1 MLWLVLWTG
10 HNGSIFSISTHR
22 VCSSIF
28 KIASMCLLFDETFNL
43 PECDFY
49 IISVK
54 PSGAASSQVVCKI
67 ACCSHITLTWYS
79 LLPPALPH
87 LTHPLFLWAPGS
99 RVVNVSLV
107 FAAECQQLWNIAQ
120 VTCGSWDWH
129 FRLEKHDN
137 SFYSV
142 THNLN
147 RTSDWIHC
155 ADMDCWDTVWVC
167 LLIAQEH
174 IVLFQVWR
182 RWCIPI

>member
-10 HNGSIFSISTHR
+10 HN
-22 VCSSIF
+22 SSIF
-28 KIASMCLLFDETFNL
+28 FRKIASMCLFDETFNL

-49 IISVK
+49 ILSVK
-54 PSGAASSQVVCKI
+54 PSGAALSQVVCKI

-79 LLPPALPH
+79 SLPPALPH
-87 LTHPLFLWAPGS
+87 LTHPLLLWAPGS

-137 SFYSV
+137 SF
-142 THNLN
+142 TQTQPHLWLN
-147 RTSDWIHC
+147 SLRWYRLLRHCLDWQQCSFINH
-155 ADMDCWDTVWVC
+155 
-167 LLIAQEH
+167 
-174 IVLFQVWR
+174 R
-182 RWCIPI
+182 RAYCTFSSLTPLMHFNINA